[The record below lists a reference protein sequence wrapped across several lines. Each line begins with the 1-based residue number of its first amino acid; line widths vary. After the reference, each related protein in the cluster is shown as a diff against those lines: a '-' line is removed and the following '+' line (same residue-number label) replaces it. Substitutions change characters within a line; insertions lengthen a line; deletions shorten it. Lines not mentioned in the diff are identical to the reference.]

1 MGSSSSALDDPSVSS
16 SGFGQPIELGD
27 EPESVPMFLAPTAC
41 AAIGRPWVSVLT
53 VQVILVK

>member
-1 MGSSSSALDDPSVSS
+1 MSVG
-16 SGFGQPIELGD
+16 GFGQPRELGD

-53 VQVILVK
+53 VQVILIK